1 MTICGENLWKPV
13 GACAVCVQSED
24 ELPERLLGT
33 CRFSHLDMDSGL
45 FLDHEGKLHPR
56 DAPESRQMRAATRAR
71 NASGKHKAS

>member
-1 MTICGENLWKPV
+1 MKQNTRTSVLTSCMG
-13 GACAVCVQSED
+13 GQAED

-56 DAPESRQMRAATRAR
+56 DAPESRQMRAASRAR
-71 NASGKHKAS
+71 SASGKHKAA